1 MLFTA
6 FLFSMRYII
15 ISLFLSLSTF
25 AQPRINEPLPIFS
38 SQPIETLDKG
48 VIGWGLSNDGQWI
61 SEKRVIP
68 KNLNSM
74 DKKGRL
80 ERINKIGLDN
90 FKELRIYPVIFGAD
104 TLVLLMKLYEA
115 GYYKYQ
121 KSQRGWQKEKK
132 CHYFIF
138 HKSELK
144 KLDALEDSTV
154 QVIKLNM
161 LDNGVITYEYRNQI
175 MNKVKK
181 KVVMEK
187 DHGYDLIVTLQPF
200 LKDESIRF
208 QFYAM
213 HKQFDEVSGVLEDFK
228 INGTS
233 VYGDENLFEHLYYET
248 DINRFSSFF
257 TMPESFRFKF

>member
-1 MLFTA
+1 M
-6 FLFSMRYII
+6 
-15 ISLFLSLSTF
+15 SLSAF
-25 AQPRINEPLPIFS
+25 AQPRINSPLPIFS
-38 SQPIETLDKG
+38 SQPIEILDNGVKG
-48 VIGWGLSNDGQWI
+48 WSLSKDGQWM
-61 SEKRVIP
+61 SEKHIIP
-68 KNLNSM
+68 MYLNSM

-104 TLVLLMKLYEA
+104 TLVLLTKLYEA

-144 KLDALEDSTV
+144 KLDALEDSAV

-161 LDNGVITYEYRNQI
+161 LDNGVITYEYGNQI
-175 MNKVKK
+175 MSKIKK
-181 KVVMEK
+181 KVVLDK
-187 DHGYDLIVTLQPF
+187 KHGYDLIVTLQPF

-213 HKQFDEVSGVLEDFK
+213 HKEFEEVSGVLDDFK
-228 INGTS
+228 INGIS
-233 VYGDENLFEHLYYET
+233 VYGDDKLFDHLYYET

-257 TMPESFRFKF
+257 NMPESFKFKF

>member
-1 MLFTA
+1 
-6 FLFSMRYII
+6 MRYII
-15 ISLFLSLSTF
+15 FILFLSLSAK
-25 AQPRINEPLPIFS
+25 AQPRINAPLPIFA
-38 SQPIETLDKG
+38 SQAIESLDRG
-48 VIGWGLSNDGQWI
+48 VVGWSLSKDGQWM
-61 SEKRVIP
+61 SEKNTIP

-104 TLVLLMKLYEA
+104 TLVLLTKLYET
-115 GYYKYQ
+115 GYYKY
-121 KSQRGWQKEKK
+121 KRSQRGWQKEKK

-144 KLDALEDSTV
+144 KLDALEDSVV
-154 QVIKLNM
+154 QVIKINM
-161 LDNGVITYEYRNQI
+161 LDNGVVTYEYRGQI

-181 KVVMEK
+181 KVVLDK
-187 DHGYDLIVTLQPF
+187 DHDYDLIVTLQPF
-200 LKDESIRF
+200 LAAQSIRF

-213 HKQFDEVSGVLEDFK
+213 HKEFDEVAGVLENYK

-233 VYGDENLFEHLYYET
+233 VYGDEKLFDHLYYET
-248 DINRFSSFF
+248 DINKFSSFF
-257 TMPESFRFKF
+257 TMPESFRFKY